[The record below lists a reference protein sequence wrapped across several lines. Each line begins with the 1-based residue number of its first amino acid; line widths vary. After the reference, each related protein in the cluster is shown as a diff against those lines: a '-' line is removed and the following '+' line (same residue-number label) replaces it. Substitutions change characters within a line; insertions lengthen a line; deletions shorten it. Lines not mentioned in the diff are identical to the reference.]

1 MVLLYYTILRSLRI
15 IQSSWSQVYGSDSS
29 WNRPLYAIW
38 FGGRVNASLEYKMLT
53 LPEIVLALPTLY
65 VLFGGMGWCDIESDW
80 CSTEFSH
87 S

>member
-1 MVLLYYTILRSLRI
+1 MVLPLHHFGVFVYHSVIMITE
-15 IQSSWSQVYGSDSS
+15 VYGSDSS